1 MMKTGDLVM
10 FRNCTQVGKFGIISL
25 LTKASFVAEKNPEM
39 RIYWVLYDEGV
50 RCFTGNQLV
59 LV

>member
-1 MMKTGDLVM
+1 MMKLGDLVM
-10 FRNCTQVGKFGIISL
+10 FRNCCQTGQFGIISM
-25 LTKASFVAEKNPEM
+25 LTNPSHVAKKNPSL
-39 RIYWVLYDEGV
+39 RLYWVLYDEGV